1 LLNEEAYAN
10 VHERVRRIGRSY
22 TMENIPLG
30 YPYRRE
36 LWEKWT
42 QHLEEDID
50 HNPQSSPDLDALE
63 LAIRLQQ
70 CAYCAAQLHTCIWE
84 RVARG
89 RCTKRLRNKRLA
101 PLECALVEGA
111 LEPSSVGGGEED
123 LLPRLSCE
131 LLFDIASLQ
140 LATGRS

>member
-1 LLNEEAYAN
+1 
-10 VHERVRRIGRSY
+10 
-22 TMENIPLG
+22 MDNIPLG
-30 YPYRRE
+30 YPYKRE

-42 QHLEEDID
+42 QLFEEDID
-50 HNPQSSPDLDALE
+50 CTEARERPPDEGKQFGLNTLFDNVPPGHVGNPQSSPDLDALE

-101 PLECALVEGA
+101 PLEVSRPLCFHTVFAHLDILV
-111 LEPSSVGGGEED
+111 SSKM
-123 LLPRLSCE
+123 
-131 LLFDIASLQ
+131 
-140 LATGRS
+140 